1 MSGTS
6 GPSAPRWRW
15 NREEFAG
22 SLGDLG
28 TFLPLLVA
36 MSAQCGLSFP
46 AALFF
51 AGVFNVVTAFTFGI
65 PMAVQPMKAI
75 AAIALA
81 EGLGAGEIVAA
92 GMWVSAVVL
101 VLGLSGAL
109 GWIQRSI
116 PTAVV
121 RGLQLALA
129 LTLLMRGLKSVAPG
143 AAPWASDGLGL
154 AILAGL
160 AVLFLRDSR
169 RLPAALVL
177 FLAGIGVA
185 WFTAPQAFAS
195 IRLEPWWP
203 TLALPTGEEFRA
215 AWWSAAFPQ
224 VPLTLLNSVVAV
236 CALSVDL
243 FPARSAPPAKVAI
256 SVGLMNLLAGPF
268 QSSSFGVYDAMLE
281 ARLPAGTYQIAIR
294 GWNGSVGGA
303 YFLDVTRRDAAR
315 VTVFAGGCG
324 GRVLDV
330 ATTDAGP
337 AAPLRLERPV
347 IGTTLSL
354 LGANLG
360 ANAFTFHVVGFSP
373 TFVDLGMLGAPG
385 CTLEV
390 NYVDTPLYLADAAG
404 RVVYPLALPEASN
417 LLGLTVESQ
426 AAVFDLSNA
435 LGVTLSNRVAAVVG
449 N

>member
-1 MSGTS
+1 MSTADGER
-6 GPSAPRWRW
+6 ARRWRW
-15 NREEFAG
+15 DRKEHAG

-51 AGVFNVVTAFTFGI
+51 AGAFNVVTAFTFGI

-109 GWIQRSI
+109 GWIQRTI

-129 LTLLMRGLKSVAPG
+129 LSLLMRGLKSVSPG

-154 AILAGL
+154 AVLAGL

-169 RLPAALVL
+169 RVPAALVL
-177 FLAGIGVA
+177 FLAGIAIA
-185 WFTAPQAFAS
+185 WLTAPEAFAA
-195 IRLEPWWP
+195 IRLAPWWP
-203 TLALPTGEEFRA
+203 ALDLPSTEEFRS

-243 FPARSAPPAKVAI
+243 FPQRPAQPRKVAV

-268 QSSSFGVYDAMLE
+268 GAMPMCHGAGGLAGQHRFGARTGSSIVALGASKMLLAVLFGATLTAACGVFPASILGVMLMASGLE
-281 ARLPAGTYQIAIR
+281 L
-294 GWNGSVGGA
+294 GA
-303 YFLDVTRRDAAR
+303 AAR
-315 VTVFAGGCG
+315 ELGGTRTHAVALLTVAGCLALDNFALGFAIG
-324 GRVLDV
+324 LAFDQ
-330 ATTDAGP
+330 
-337 AAPLRLERPV
+337 LSKRLEP
-347 IGTTLSL
+347 GT
-354 LGANLG
+354 
-360 ANAFTFHVVGFSP
+360 
-373 TFVDLGMLGAPG
+373 
-385 CTLEV
+385 
-390 NYVDTPLYLADAAG
+390 
-404 RVVYPLALPEASN
+404 AS
-417 LLGLTVESQ
+417 
-426 AAVFDLSNA
+426 
-435 LGVTLSNRVAAVVG
+435 
-449 N
+449 

>member
-1 MSGTS
+1 MSGTG

-15 NREEFAG
+15 NREEIAG

-154 AILAGL
+154 AVLAGL

-169 RLPAALVL
+169 RVPAALVL

-185 WFTAPQAFAS
+185 WFAAPQAFAS

-203 TLALPTGEEFRA
+203 TLALPTGTEFRA

-268 QSSSFGVYDAMLE
+268 GAMPMCHGAGGLAGQHRFGARTGSSILALGLAKMALAVLFGATLTAACGVFPASILGVMLVASGLE
-281 ARLPAGTYQIAIR
+281 LGAAARELGGTRTHAVALLTVAGCLALDNFALGFALGLAFDHLSKR
-294 GWNGSVGGA
+294 LEPGSV
-303 YFLDVTRRDAAR
+303 
-315 VTVFAGGCG
+315 
-324 GRVLDV
+324 
-330 ATTDAGP
+330 
-337 AAPLRLERPV
+337 
-347 IGTTLSL
+347 S
-354 LGANLG
+354 
-360 ANAFTFHVVGFSP
+360 
-373 TFVDLGMLGAPG
+373 
-385 CTLEV
+385 
-390 NYVDTPLYLADAAG
+390 
-404 RVVYPLALPEASN
+404 
-417 LLGLTVESQ
+417 
-426 AAVFDLSNA
+426 
-435 LGVTLSNRVAAVVG
+435 
-449 N
+449 

>member
-1 MSGTS
+1 MNV
-6 GPSAPRWRW
+6 RL
-15 NREEFAG
+15 
-22 SLGDLG
+22 SLGL
-28 TFLPLLVA
+28 LP
-36 MSAQCGLSFP
+36 
-46 AALFF
+46 
-51 AGVFNVVTAFTFGI
+51 
-65 PMAVQPMKAI
+65 
-75 AAIALA
+75 
-81 EGLGAGEIVAA
+81 
-92 GMWVSAVVL
+92 
-101 VLGLSGAL
+101 
-109 GWIQRSI
+109 
-116 PTAVV
+116 
-121 RGLQLALA
+121 
-129 LTLLMRGLKSVAPG
+129 
-143 AAPWASDGLGL
+143 
-154 AILAGL
+154 
-160 AVLFLRDSR
+160 
-169 RLPAALVL
+169 L
-177 FLAGIGVA
+177 FLAGGVSA
-185 WFTAPQAFAS
+185 QRVAEAAEPNQTAATATALAICREAFGSLAAAGDSDWYAITVPAGVRLRAETGPGAGAQA
-195 IRLEPWWP
+195 RD
-203 TLALPTGEEFRA
+203 T
-215 AWWSAAFPQ
+215 
-224 VPLTLLNSVVAV
+224 VLTLLDASGSPLRSNDDGVASGWYSRLYAPVLPAGQYFLAVEAGANAQAGGSYTLDVRGVAV
-236 CALSVDL
+236 AAAAPPLAPEGPESNDPRLGGVATGVTL
-243 FPARSAPPAKVAI
+243 PARCSGAAP
-256 SVGLMNLLAGPF
+256 STGLAGDWDFYRFALATESFVEARVDGTASHPSSPRLDDPVLYLFDNSLPPNLLAGPF

-354 LGANLG
+354 IGANLG

>member
-1 MSGTS
+1 MSATDGER
-6 GPSAPRWRW
+6 ARRWRW
-15 NREEFAG
+15 DREELAG

-51 AGVFNVVTAFTFGI
+51 AGAFNVVTAFTFGI

-109 GWIQRSI
+109 GWIQRTI

-129 LTLLMRGLKSVAPG
+129 LSLLMRGLKSVSPG

-154 AILAGL
+154 AVLAGL

-169 RLPAALVL
+169 RVPAALVL
-177 FLAGIGVA
+177 FLAGIAIA
-185 WFTAPQAFAS
+185 WLTAPEAFAA
-195 IRLEPWWP
+195 IRLAPWWP
-203 TLALPTGEEFRA
+203 ALDLPSTEEFRS

-236 CALSVDL
+236 CAQGGGVRGTHESARRSVRCDAHVSRCGWPRG
-243 FPARSAPPAKVAI
+243 PASLRRSDGQLDPRARRVE
-256 SVGLMNLLAGPF
+256 
-268 QSSSFGVYDAMLE
+268 DA
-281 ARLPAGTYQIAIR
+281 ARRAVWSDPDGRLRRVPGEHP
-294 GWNGSVGGA
+294 
-303 YFLDVTRRDAAR
+303 RRDAD
-315 VTVFAGGCG
+315 G
-324 GRVLDV
+324 
-330 ATTDAGP
+330 
-337 AAPLRLERPV
+337 ER
-347 IGTTLSL
+347 S
-354 LGANLG
+354 
-360 ANAFTFHVVGFSP
+360 
-373 TFVDLGMLGAPG
+373 
-385 CTLEV
+385 
-390 NYVDTPLYLADAAG
+390 
-404 RVVYPLALPEASN
+404 
-417 LLGLTVESQ
+417 
-426 AAVFDLSNA
+426 
-435 LGVTLSNRVAAVVG
+435 
-449 N
+449 